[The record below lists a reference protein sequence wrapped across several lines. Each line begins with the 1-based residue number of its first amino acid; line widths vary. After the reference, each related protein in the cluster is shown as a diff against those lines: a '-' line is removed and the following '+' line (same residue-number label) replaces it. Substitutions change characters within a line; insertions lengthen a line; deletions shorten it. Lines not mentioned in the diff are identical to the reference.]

1 MKDGIIVNGISE
13 ETLAAYFDGTA
24 TADEYKLILETLGES
39 DELDEIMSISMAV
52 DRDLALGMSLGG
64 QTHTEILPISAAA
77 AAMSNNS
84 CACSVECERYI
95 LKRRGIEYDEE
106 RIAELAKEFNW
117 QTELGTELHNIGRH
131 LEASGLRV
139 VRQYKCS
146 VDDIVKALEAGED
159 VIVAVDST
167 ELTGDLTKARKMD
180 IIKGEKPDHTV
191 VVLACDKIE
200 NTITIFDPDSPND
213 TDIYHIEQFRD
224 AWEDSKTY
232 MVTACERG
240 AKAYSPTPILLDD
253 VTLHNDINGLREAI
267 AENAHEIWARNRMNE
282 GWSYG
287 PQRDDKLKQTPDMV
301 PYAELSE
308 LEKNY
313 DRSMAIDTIKLI
325 YKLGY
330 DIVKYHPTELYV
342 ALRERLAHANK
353 QTVCP
358 RCGAPLYNGQRYCDR
373 CGEKIAK

>member
-1 MKDGIIVNGISE
+1 MKDGIIVNGITD

-24 TADEYKLILETLGES
+24 TADECRLILESLGGS
-39 DELDEIMSISMAV
+39 DELAEIMSISMAV
-52 DRDLALGMSLGG
+52 DKDMALGLSLG
-64 QTHTEILPISAAA
+64 QRRVEVIPMQAAA
-77 AAMSNNS
+77 AAMGSS
-84 CACSVECERYI
+84 CACSVECEKYI
-95 LKRRGIEYDEE
+95 LNRRGVEYDER
-106 RIAELAKEFNW
+106 RISELAQEFNW

-139 VRQYKCS
+139 VRKYKCTI
-146 VDDIVKALEAGED
+146 DDIVEALATNED

-167 ELTGDLTKARKMD
+167 ELTGDLAKARQTD
-180 IIKGEKPDHTV
+180 ILVGEKPDHAV
-191 VVLACDKIE
+191 VVLACNKLTDSV
-200 NTITIFDPDSPND
+200 TIFDPNSPNPTD
-213 TDIYHIEQFRD
+213 TYHIEQFRD

-240 AKAYSPTPILLDD
+240 AKPYAPSPILLDD
-253 VTLHNDINGLREAI
+253 VVLHSGINGLREAI

-313 DRSMAIDTIKLI
+313 DRNMAIDTIKLI

-330 DIVKYHPTELYV
+330 DIVKFHNTPLY
-342 ALRERLAHANK
+342 AELRERLAHADK
-353 QTVCP
+353 QDTCP
-358 RCGAPLYNGQRYCDR
+358 RCGASMYDGQRYCDR